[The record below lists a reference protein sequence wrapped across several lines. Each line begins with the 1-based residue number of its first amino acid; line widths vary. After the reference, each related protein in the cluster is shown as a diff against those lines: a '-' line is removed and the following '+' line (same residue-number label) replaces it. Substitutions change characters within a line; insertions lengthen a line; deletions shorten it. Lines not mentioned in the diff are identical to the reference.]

1 MAEIVTIDKAGRII
15 IPISIRKSLGIIQG
29 TKFILTEGDSGRL
42 FLQKFNIDEIASRL
56 EKETKGK
63 DIDAMV
69 KKIRKE
75 INEKLKK
82 KYSDILA

>member
-1 MAEIVTIDKAGRII
+1 MAEIVSIDKAGRIV
-15 IPISIRKSLGIIQG
+15 IPKSIRESLGIIQG
-29 TKFILTEGDSGRL
+29 TKFILAEGDSGRI
-42 FLQKFNIDEIASRL
+42 FLQKFNINEIATRL

-82 KYSDILA
+82 RYSDILA

>member
-1 MAEIVTIDKAGRII
+1 MAEIVSIDKAGRIV
-15 IPISIRKSLGIIQG
+15 IPKSIRDSLGIIQG
-29 TKFILTEGDSGRL
+29 TKFILAEGDSGRI
-42 FLQKFNIDEIASRL
+42 FLQKFNIDEIATRL

-69 KKIRKE
+69 NKIRKE

>member
-1 MAEIVTIDKAGRII
+1 MAEIVSIDKAGRIV
-15 IPISIRKSLGIIQG
+15 IPKSIRESLGIIQG
-29 TKFILTEGDSGRL
+29 TKFILAEGDSGRI
-42 FLQKFNIDEIASRL
+42 FLQKFNIDEIASKL

-69 KKIRKE
+69 KNIRKE

>member
-1 MAEIVTIDKAGRII
+1 MAEIVSIDKAGRIV
-15 IPISIRKSLGIIQG
+15 IPKSIRESLGIIQG
-29 TKFILTEGDSGRL
+29 TKFILAEGDSGRI
-42 FLQKFNIDEIASRL
+42 FLQKFNIDEIATRL

-69 KKIRKE
+69 EKIRKE

>member
-1 MAEIVTIDKAGRII
+1 MAEIVSIDKAGRIV
-15 IPISIRKSLGIIQG
+15 IPKSIRESLGISQG
-29 TKFILTEGDSGRL
+29 TKFILAEGDSGRI
-42 FLQKFNIDEIASRL
+42 FLQKFNIDEIATRL

-69 KKIRKE
+69 NKIRKE

-82 KYSDILA
+82 KYSDVLA

>member
-1 MAEIVTIDKAGRII
+1 MAEIVSIDKAGRIV
-15 IPISIRKSLGIIQG
+15 IPKSIRESLGIIQG
-29 TKFILTEGDSGRL
+29 TKFILAEGDSGRI
-42 FLQKFNIDEIASRL
+42 FLQKFNIDEIATRL

-69 KKIRKE
+69 NKIRKE